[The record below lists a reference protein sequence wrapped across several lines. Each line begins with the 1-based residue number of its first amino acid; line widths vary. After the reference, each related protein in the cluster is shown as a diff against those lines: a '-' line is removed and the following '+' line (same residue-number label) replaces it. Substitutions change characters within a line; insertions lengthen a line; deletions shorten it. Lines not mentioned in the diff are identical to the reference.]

1 MSRVICSSA
10 DPLRVLRAVPGRWK
24 TLYLKLHLSAAKRA
38 THQVA
43 NFEFMRIAAARGL
56 LLLMALA
63 GCIAAVAEAG
73 KATVVPVQP
82 AKTQFRS
89 DFKIPLVSEALRL
102 SDFANGEPRPD
113 LKRKLTQVSDFIQQ
127 VPNDGLP
134 ATEKTEV
141 WLAHTQATLYVVF
154 ICHDRRPAEVR
165 GHLARRENLLND
177 DYVSVLF
184 DPFQDRRKGILFTV
198 NPAGVQA
205 DAMWT
210 ENTQPDYS
218 YDQVWDSE
226 AQMTQEGWMALFAI
240 PFRSIRFRADSSDWG
255 VVFMRNLPRNSEVDF
270 WPRVS
275 SAVAG
280 TLSQEGTL
288 HGIEG
293 VTGSHDL
300 QINPYVLAQ
309 SERTLINID
318 PLNPYYSSRQLEGT
332 AGGEAKV
339 IIKDSIVLDGT
350 VNPDFSD
357 VESDQPQFTVN
368 QRYPVYFPEL
378 RPFFLENSNY
388 FSTPI
393 LLVYTRSIVHPEYG
407 IRETGKIG
415 RTNLGFILIDDREP
429 GETVAPGDPL
439 YQKRSLN
446 AVGRVSRDIGKDSS
460 VGLIYTDEEFGGG
473 WNRIGG
479 ADFTARLSKTWTV
492 LGQMVE
498 SSTMQP
504 AYDGQPAEYSA
515 GPASRLEV
523 QRAGRAFNLSSVN
536 KDYSTG
542 FQTELGFIPTTNLY
556 DTQNHVTYQWFPKSR
571 IIQSVGVET
580 SQSFAWDHQGNR
592 LYHYSNFDPFFLLP
606 NNVVFAPLVGQN
618 SDTLGPQDGTLLT
631 QNKNFTQNFG
641 GFLFRGAPWTQ
652 LNLNIYTVFG
662 GNVNYNPVAGAEPS
676 LLHQQSVQALVSI
689 QPSQKFTA
697 DNTYLLDR
705 NHSAANGASV
715 YESQVFRTK
724 LNYQFTRSLSIRA
737 IAEYDSTLVNPAE
750 TSLQRKKQVGAQ
762 GLITWLPHPGTAV
775 YIGYNDDLQNLDRA
789 LCNRMPNGQ
798 CDPNNPEPP
807 RSPEYLNDGRQFF
820 IKASYLFR
828 F

>member
-1 MSRVICSSA
+1 
-10 DPLRVLRAVPGRWK
+10 
-24 TLYLKLHLSAAKRA
+24 
-38 THQVA
+38 
-43 NFEFMRIAAARGL
+43 MRFAAAWGL
-56 LLLMALA
+56 VLLMAGA
-63 GCIAAVAEAG
+63 GCMAAVPKDG
-73 KATVVPVQP
+73 KPAVVPAQSSK
-82 AKTQFRS
+82 AQLHA

-102 SDFANGEPRPD
+102 SDFAGGEPRPE
-113 LKRKLTQVSDFIQQ
+113 LKGKLTQVSDFTQQ
-127 VPNDGLP
+127 VPNDGQP

-141 WLAHTQATLYVVF
+141 WLAQTKATLYVVF
-154 ICHDRRPAEVR
+154 ICHDRSPAEIR

-210 ENTQPDYS
+210 ESAQPDYS

-226 AQMTQEGWMALFAI
+226 AQVTQEGWMALFAI
-240 PFRSIRFRADSSDWG
+240 PFRSIRFRADSQDWG

-293 VTGSHDL
+293 LTGSHDL

-378 RPFFLENSNY
+378 RPFFLENSN
-388 FSTPI
+388 FFNTPI

-415 RTNLGFILIDDREP
+415 RTNLGFLLIDDREP

-439 YQKRSLN
+439 YLKRSLN
-446 AVGRVSRDIGKDSS
+446 AVGRVSRDLGKESS
-460 VGLIYTDEEFGGG
+460 VGLIYTDEEFGDG

-504 AYDGQPAEYSA
+504 AHDGEPATYSA
-515 GPASRLEV
+515 GPASRMEI

-536 KDYSTG
+536 KDYSPG
-542 FQTELGFIPTTNLY
+542 FQTQLGFIPTANIY
-556 DTQNHVTYQWFPKSR
+556 NTQNHFSYQWFPKSR
-571 IIQSVGVET
+571 VIQSVGVET

-606 NNVVFAPLVGQN
+606 NNVVFAPIVGQN

-631 QNKNFTQNFG
+631 ENKNFTENFG
-641 GFLFRGAPWTQ
+641 GIVFRGAPWTQ
-652 LNLNIYTVFG
+652 LNLNIFTVMG
-662 GNVNYNPVAGAEPS
+662 GNVNYNPAAGAEPS
-676 LLHQQSVQALVSI
+676 LLHQQTVQALVSV
-689 QPSQKFTA
+689 QPSRKFTA

-705 NHSAANGASV
+705 NHAAANGAPV
-715 YESQVFRTK
+715 YESQTFRTK

-750 TSLQRKKQVGAQ
+750 TSLQRKKQIGAQ

-798 CDPNNPEPP
+798 CDPNNLEPP